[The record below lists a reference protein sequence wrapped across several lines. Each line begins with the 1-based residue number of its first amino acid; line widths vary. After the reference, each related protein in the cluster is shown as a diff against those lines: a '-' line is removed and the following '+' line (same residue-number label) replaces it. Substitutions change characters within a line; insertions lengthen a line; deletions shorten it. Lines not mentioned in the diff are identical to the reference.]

1 MSAPDRSPPTSHPR
15 LNLAGR
21 TLLLLVLVL
30 LAVLLAVGLGS
41 VNIAPGETLLAVW
54 HGLSGQALSVN
65 EVIVWQL
72 RFPRVA
78 LGLLVGASLALCGG
92 AYQGVFRNPLADPY
106 LMGVASGAGL
116 GATAAVVAG
125 WNTALVPPSAMAG
138 ALLSV
143 TISLT
148 LARVGRSLPPV
159 RLILSG
165 VVVGSIMTAFS
176 TYLLLLTE
184 DRVRQVFSFTL
195 GNLAF
200 GGWTQVLTVLPY
212 AAVGGGLLL
221 LLARALNMLQLGDL
235 TARSLGLPV
244 ERLRLAVIVAASL
257 VTAAAVSYAGIIGF
271 VGLVT
276 PHLVRRLWGSD
287 YRVLLPVSA
296 LAGGGLLVL
305 SDLLARTLTRPTE
318 LPVGVVTTLLG
329 GPFFLYLLRKSG
341 DES

>member
-1 MSAPDRSPPTSHPR
+1 MSAPDRSPFTSRPR

-54 HGLSGQALSVN
+54 HGLSGQALSGN

-143 TISLT
+143 TLSLT

-244 ERLRLAVIVAASL
+244 ERLRLSVIVAASM
-257 VTAAAVSYAGIIGF
+257 VTAAAVSYEGIIGF
-271 VGLVT
+271 AGLVT

-341 DES
+341 NES

>member
-1 MSAPDRSPPTSHPR
+1 MSAPDRSPPAPRPR

-21 TLLLLVLVL
+21 TLLLLAAVL
-30 LAVLLAVGLGS
+30 LAVLLAVSLGS
-41 VNIAPGETLLAVW
+41 VNISPATTLRAVW
-54 HGLSGQALSVN
+54 HGVSGQALSGD

-116 GATAAVVAG
+116 GATAAVVLG

-143 TISLT
+143 SVSLA

-212 AAVGGGLLL
+212 AALGGSLLL

-276 PHLVRRLWGSD
+276 PHLVRRLWGND